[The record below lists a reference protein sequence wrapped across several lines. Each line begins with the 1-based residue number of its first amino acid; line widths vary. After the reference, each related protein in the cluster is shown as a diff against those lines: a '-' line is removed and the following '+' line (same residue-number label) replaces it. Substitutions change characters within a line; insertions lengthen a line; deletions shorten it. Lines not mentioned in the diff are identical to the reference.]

1 MGRARDIANLIGGAT
16 PDVILKTS
24 DGAILNLQTSD
35 TTVTA
40 DSVLGAINFQA
51 PDEADGTDAI
61 LVASKIEAIAE
72 GTFSASSNA
81 TSLVFSTASS
91 AAAGTVSGKMTFTS
105 GGNLIIKD
113 TDTADGSSP
122 TITLQTGDTDIAAND
137 VLGSINFQA
146 PDEGTGTDAILVGAG
161 IDAVSEGDFSSSS
174 NATKLSFKTAS
185 SAAAAETMSLSSAGL
200 LTIADDLVIG
210 DGKTIGPASLPGMI
224 TLASD
229 GEMTLTSST
238 SSRPGITMENTNA
251 DSGCPFVRFHKN
263 SASPADSDQLED
275 IHFDYDDDGGN
286 VARVAQINAFAID
299 VSDTTED
306 GSLQFNIMKAGTI
319 RDYMT
324 LHTSEIS
331 FNEDRQDVDLRIE
344 SANQGNQLV
353 VDAGLDTVLIGT
365 SSEYSGTSAD
375 LTVNKHL
382 DVGDS
387 SSSDNAVIAG
397 AKSATTGTILSIQS
411 KVSGFSTMPKIN
423 FVTSNVGGGSQ
434 TGELEF
440 FTTLNAS
447 QTLNF
452 KIDGNGDLKAND
464 TSIGSLSDERL
475 KKDIEDFTY
484 DLEKFKKLETK
495 SFKWINPVQHGGKSD
510 TVYGTIA
517 QQIESVDA
525 DFITDDLLKDTLD
538 NNGFEETNPDYTL
551 AKDTNGVAKVSKITG
566 KKDAMF
572 ISVIQQLISKV
583 ETLEDEVKVLK
594 G

>member
-1 MGRARDIANLIGGAT
+1 MGRAREIADLIGGTT
-16 PDVILKTS
+16 PDIILKTS

-35 TTVTA
+35 TTVTSS
-40 DSVLGAINFQA
+40 SVLGAINFQA
-51 PDEADGTDAI
+51 PDEASGTDAI
-61 LVASKIEAIAE
+61 LLGAGIDAVAE
-72 GTFSASSNA
+72 GTFSA
-81 TSLVFSTASS
+81 
-91 AAAGTVSGKMTFTS
+91 
-105 GGNLIIKD
+105 
-113 TDTADGSSP
+113 
-122 TITLQTGDTDIAAND
+122 
-137 VLGSINFQA
+137 
-146 PDEGTGTDAILVGAG
+146 
-161 IDAVSEGDFSSSS
+161 SS

-185 SAAAAETMSLSSAGL
+185 SAAASETMSLSSAGL
-200 LTIADDLVIG
+200 LTIADDLMIK
-210 DGKTIGPASLPGMI
+210 DGGTIGVATTNDAITISSAGIVTFKDDILIKDGGTIGTATTASAITIASTGATTITTTGNETTLSLVSTDADASLGPVI
-224 TLASD
+224 DLHRN
-229 GEMTLTSST
+229 SS
-238 SSRPGITMENTNA
+238 
-251 DSGCPFVRFHKN
+251 
-263 SASPADSDQLED
+263 SPADDDAIGRIIFSGENDADEKVSLVQLIGLNSDVT
-275 IHFDYDDDGGN
+275 DG
-286 VARVAQINAFAID
+286 
-299 VSDTTED
+299 TED
-306 GSLQFNIMKAGTI
+306 GRLQLFAFKNGTSVNRFDI
-319 RDYMT
+319 QPT
-324 LHTSEIS
+324 ETS
-331 FNEDRQDVDLRIE
+331 FNDDRVDVDMRVE

-353 VDAGLDTVLIGT
+353 VDAGLDAVLIGT

>member
-1 MGRARDIANLIGGAT
+1 MGRAREIADLIGGTT
-16 PDVILKTS
+16 PDIILKTS

-51 PDEADGTDAI
+51 PDEADGTDSI

-122 TITLQTGDTDIAAND
+122 TITLQSGDTDIAAD
-137 VLGSINFQA
+137 DILGSINFQA
-146 PDEGTGTDAILVGAG
+146 PDEGTGTDAILVAAG
-161 IDAVSEGDFSSSS
+161 IEAVSEGDFSSSS
-174 NATKLSFKTAS
+174 NATKLSFKTGAS
-185 SAAAAETMSLSSAGL
+185 EAASEKMSIASTGATTITTSGNETTLSLVS
-200 LTIADDLVIG
+200 TDAD
-210 DGKTIGPASLPGMI
+210 ASLGPVI
-224 TLASD
+224 DLHRN
-229 GEMTLTSST
+229 SS
-238 SSRPGITMENTNA
+238 
-251 DSGCPFVRFHKN
+251 
-263 SASPADSDQLED
+263 SPADDDAIGRIIFSGENDNDEKISLVQLIGLNSDVT
-275 IHFDYDDDGGN
+275 DG
-286 VARVAQINAFAID
+286 
-299 VSDTTED
+299 TED
-306 GSLQFNIMKAGTI
+306 GRLQLFAFKNGTSVNRFDI
-319 RDYMT
+319 QPT
-324 LHTSEIS
+324 ETS
-331 FNEDRQDVDLRIE
+331 FNDDRVDVDMRVE

-387 SSSDNAVIAG
+387 GSSDNAVIAG

-495 SFKWINPVQHGGKSD
+495 SFKWINPIQHGGKSD

-583 ETLEDEVKVLK
+583 ETLENEVKVLK

>member
-1 MGRARDIANLIGGAT
+1 M
-16 PDVILKTS
+16 
-24 DGAILNLQTSD
+24 
-35 TTVTA
+35 
-40 DSVLGAINFQA
+40 
-51 PDEADGTDAI
+51 
-61 LVASKIEAIAE
+61 
-72 GTFSASSNA
+72 
-81 TSLVFSTASS
+81 
-91 AAAGTVSGKMTFTS
+91 
-105 GGNLIIKD
+105 
-113 TDTADGSSP
+113 
-122 TITLQTGDTDIAAND
+122 
-137 VLGSINFQA
+137 
-146 PDEGTGTDAILVGAG
+146 
-161 IDAVSEGDFSSSS
+161 
-174 NATKLSFKTAS
+174 
-185 SAAAAETMSLSSAGL
+185 
-200 LTIADDLVIG
+200 
-210 DGKTIGPASLPGMI
+210 
-224 TLASD
+224 
-229 GEMTLTSST
+229 
-238 SSRPGITMENTNA
+238 
-251 DSGCPFVRFHKN
+251 
-263 SASPADSDQLED
+263 
-275 IHFDYDDDGGN
+275 
-286 VARVAQINAFAID
+286 RV
-299 VSDTTED
+299 
-306 GSLQFNIMKAGTI
+306 
-319 RDYMT
+319 
-324 LHTSEIS
+324 
-331 FNEDRQDVDLRIE
+331 E

-387 SSSDNAVIAG
+387 GSSDNAVIAG